1 MSEVEEYGSQFLE
14 DELLLVANSATQ
26 DEVLIE
32 ALIKHYGWGGGKGK
46 TVHQVADELCLARA
60 DIAEATR
67 SLEQVCSEISVP
79 ILEDVVDRISEWL
92 PCAAPTVG
100 HWLAKEGMV
109 RSNDFSI
116 SAIMEAADMFGIEL
130 PFKALS
136 LAHGKWLVDP
146 ENPDDFDSS
155 LAEKIANITMRWA
168 EHQGIIAP
176 QQIDSLC
183 AYSSDPLQERM
194 FWEVM
199 EASPELAVED
209 RTYVIC
215 KAPQKDAEVVKRLD
229 RLLSF
234 ARAVPLSV
242 TLKQITRDGGH
253 RVLPSADLCALT
265 AFINHCSYYELD
277 GGDVVAARPLIVAQE
292 RSALERPII
301 TSLLSAPCGATLEE
315 LQLATKNTGISAENL
330 RLVLQT
336 NPLFI
341 ETPEDRYAL
350 LDLSK
355 YDDILS
361 QVSPQ
366 GIGKSSVQEGQAES
380 LSDSDAV
387 VDLASVGTAGQYWW
401 AMCAGKSSRDQLE
414 DARSDQQPY
423 MVILDPVTDRCI
435 GLVRTSRVFNK
446 YSAGNQMVLSDD
458 KGLVGRELPRFVSWN
473 DLRSALEDSP
483 YVFYNDTP
491 VVSHE
496 SWGIVQRG
504 DVRW

>member
-1 MSEVEEYGSQFLE
+1 MNDVEEKDPPFLE
-14 DELLLVANSATQ
+14 DELRLVANSATQ
-26 DEVLIE
+26 AEVLVE

-46 TVHQVADELCLARA
+46 TVHQVADELCLARD
-60 DIAEATR
+60 DIAEAMR

-79 ILEDVVDRISEWL
+79 ILEDVVDRISKWL

-116 SAIMEAADMFGIEL
+116 SAIMGAADMFGIEL
-130 PFKALS
+130 PFKAVS
-136 LAHGKWLVDP
+136 LPHGKWLVDSQNVD
-146 ENPDDFDSS
+146 ELDCS
-155 LAEKIANITMRWA
+155 LAEKIANITMPLA
-168 EHQGIIAP
+168 ELQGIIVP
-176 QQIDSLC
+176 QQIDSLR

-215 KAPQKDAEVVKRLD
+215 KAPRKDAEVVKRLD

-242 TLKQITRDGGH
+242 ALKQITRDGGR

-277 GGDVVAARPLIVAQE
+277 GGDVVAARPLIVDQE
-292 RSALERPII
+292 LSALERPVIM
-301 TSLLSAPCGATLEE
+301 SLFSAPCGATLEE
-315 LQLATKNTGISAENL
+315 LQLATKNTGISVENL

-336 NPLFI
+336 SPLI
-341 ETPEDRYAL
+341 IATPEDRYAL
-350 LDLSK
+350 LDLST
-355 YDDILS
+355 YDAILA
-361 QVSPQ
+361 QFPTRE
-366 GIGKSSVQEGQAES
+366 QEEP
-380 LSDSDAV
+380 SDSDAL
-387 VDLASVGTAGQYWW
+387 VDLLSVGTTGQYWW
-401 AMCAGKSSRDQLE
+401 AMYAGEISHDELQG
-414 DARSDQQPY
+414 ARGEEQPH
-423 MVILDPVTDRCI
+423 MVILDPVTRRCI
-435 GLVRTSRVFNK
+435 GLVPTSRVYNK
-446 YSAGNQMVLSDD
+446 YSAGNPTVLPDD
-458 KGLVGRELPRFVSWN
+458 KRMVGRELPRFVSWN
-473 DLRSALEDSP
+473 DLRSALAESP

-491 VVSHE
+491 VVGPE
-496 SWGIVQRG
+496 SWGIVPRG